1 MDKINK
7 EALQKVI
14 NNLFKEYT
22 EALKELLDN
31 KEFQKCY
38 DILAE
43 IKILIK
49 ISQKLVTYKWE
60 L

>member
-1 MDKINK
+1 MDGISK

-14 NNLFKEYT
+14 NDLFKEYI
-22 EALKELLDN
+22 EAIKKLLDN
-31 KEFQKCY
+31 EEFQKCY

-49 ISQKLVTYKWE
+49 IKQKLVTYKWE
-60 L
+60 I